1 MNIKLRVETGGA
13 AMNKRVFFISGL
25 MLLGIA
31 GSFGQQSSGD
41 ASKLLGK
48 WVGQSDFGSLTLEFR
63 SPTQIVFDGE
73 SASCSILPGIIRVQD
88 EDGITDYRFAFQGD
102 VLVISFPEGYALQF
116 KRVGGTA
123 AARGGL
129 SENSKAEKPPATDRG
144 QSEASPVE
152 TKPSS
157 SVKLSG
163 NEVGDPNWGF
173 KFRAPA
179 GWKFQKD
186 QSTAILGHDT
196 VPGMIIVMPHMGKS
210 LDEVRNLMTEGLQEE
225 GVQLNLAGALRSSGN
240 NVLAGEYE
248 GVYQGEQVKARGIG
262 TASPYGGG
270 AFIIALT
277 TPSKFGG
284 ELAGAA
290 EAIAGG
296 MQYFRMEASDLMRQ
310 LSGIWVNMTK
320 NTETRVGLSPS
331 GQYFSNY
338 ESSYSGSFGSE
349 QGNWGTAGQSR
360 EDGRWTI
367 RGNREQGTIIIT
379 MLNGNLMNIQYRVHV
394 ENGETYWN
402 EYWFNGDLYGRQR

>member
-1 MNIKLRVETGGA
+1 
-13 AMNKRVFFISGL
+13 
-25 MLLGIA
+25 
-31 GSFGQQSSGD
+31 
-41 ASKLLGK
+41 
-48 WVGQSDFGSLTLEFR
+48 
-63 SPTQIVFDGE
+63 
-73 SASCSILPGIIRVQD
+73 
-88 EDGITDYRFAFQGD
+88 
-102 VLVISFPEGYALQF
+102 
-116 KRVGGTA
+116 
-123 AARGGL
+123 
-129 SENSKAEKPPATDRG
+129 
-144 QSEASPVE
+144 
-152 TKPSS
+152 
-157 SVKLSG
+157 
-163 NEVGDPNWGF
+163 
-173 KFRAPA
+173 
-179 GWKFQKD
+179 
-186 QSTAILGHDT
+186 
-196 VPGMIIVMPHMGKS
+196 
-210 LDEVRNLMTEGLQEE
+210 
-225 GVQLNLAGALRSSGN
+225 
-240 NVLAGEYE
+240 
-248 GVYQGEQVKARGIG
+248 
-262 TASPYGGG
+262 
-270 AFIIALT
+270 LT

-379 MLNGNLMNIQYRVHV
+379 MRDGSQMNIQYRVHV